1 MASSSNNKSKN
12 STSNNRSTSNSAST
26 TASTSSRIL
35 AAKETFNTLQELS
48 RLLNTGLD
56 PDSLA
61 LCVQLCENG
70 ANPELGTGED
80 ATLAGYFS
88 VHNRPPAFEGCDGQ
102 PYTVS
107 METER
112 TPDLNAPVSGYLVFP
127 RWAETGL
134 GIVGHVESPLLWRG
148 RTRDEVLEVA
158 GRTTLQEVQR
168 ILNEAIVGR
177 D

>member
-1 MASSSNNKSKN
+1 MGRVRVTALGPSNHRAGAG
-12 STSNNRSTSNSAST
+12 TLDRNRELGVEGLSQEH
-26 TASTSSRIL
+26 
-35 AAKETFNTLQELS
+35 KE
-48 RLLNTGLD
+48 
-56 PDSLA
+56 
-61 LCVQLCENG
+61 ENG

-168 ILNEAIVGR
+168 ILNEAIAQYNQVYPSKG
-177 D
+177 